1 MYETKI
7 FSFVDSFVSFRVLN
21 LGINTIRRIVI
32 LMDILMM
39 INNKK
44 NQFKTIEWTKYVQI

>member
-44 NQFKTIEWTKYVQI
+44 NQFKTIE